1 MSTEQIVIPP
11 QQGRAFRVA
20 RGQRFR
26 VVTPKGGQCGDFF
39 AYNAENVGEWLS
51 VNHTIV
57 WNRAVR
63 PREGE
68 PLLSRFRRP
77 MLKVVKDGAGGVH
90 DMMIA
95 ACDQLRYEQLGYQ
108 GNHASCAD
116 NLCVAMRRLG
126 YNIDVIPQPI
136 NLFAKTVVGED
147 GSFFSPDN
155 PVAAGA
161 FIELEALIDLI
172 CAVSCC
178 PFDLDLEGWAVNA
191 PGTPPSELVIE
202 LL

>member
-1 MSTEQIVIPP
+1 MADEQITVPP
-11 QQGRAFRVA
+11 QGGRAFRVDKG
-20 RGQRFR
+20 RRFR
-26 VVTPKGGQCGDFF
+26 VTTPKGGQCGDFF
-39 AYNAENVGEWLS
+39 AFNAENVDEWLS

-77 MLKVVKDGAGGVH
+77 MLTVVKDGADGVH

-116 NLCVAMRRLG
+116 NLCVSMRRLG
-126 YNIDVIPQPI
+126 YNLNVIPQPI

-147 GSFFSPDN
+147 GSFSSPEN
-155 PVAAGA
+155 PVPPGA
-161 FIELEALIDLI
+161 FIEFEAVIDLI

-191 PGTPPSELVIE
+191 HGAVPSELTIE

>member
-1 MSTEQIVIPP
+1 MSKDTIVIPP
-11 QQGRAFRVA
+11 QEGRAFRIDKG
-20 RGQRFR
+20 RRFR

-51 VNHTIV
+51 ANHTIV

-63 PREGE
+63 PREGDN
-68 PLLSRFRRP
+68 LLSRFRRP
-77 MLKVVKDGAGGVH
+77 MLKVIKDGAHGVH

-95 ACDQLRYEQLGYQ
+95 ACDQLRYEQLGFK
-108 GNHASCAD
+108 GNHASCSD
-116 NLCVAMRRLG
+116 NLCVAMRRMG

-136 NLFAKTVVGED
+136 NLFTRTEVGAD

-155 PVAAGA
+155 PVKAGA

-178 PFDLDLEGWAVNA
+178 PFDLNLEGWAVNA
-191 PGTPPSELVIE
+191 KDAVPSELVVE